1 MEINRREEPREGE
14 GGWNVVIV
22 VSRHEKAPF
31 SGLCTHGSLN
41 VYICR

>member
-14 GGWNVVIV
+14 DGWNVVII
-22 VSRHEKAPF
+22 VSTHEKAPF
-31 SGLCTHGSLN
+31 SGLCTHESLN